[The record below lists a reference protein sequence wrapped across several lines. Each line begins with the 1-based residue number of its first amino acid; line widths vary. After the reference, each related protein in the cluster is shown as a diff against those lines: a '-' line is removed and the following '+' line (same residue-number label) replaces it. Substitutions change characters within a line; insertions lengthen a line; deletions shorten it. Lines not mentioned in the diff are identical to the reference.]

1 MAEII
6 NLNRARKE
14 RAAAEKKA
22 AARAN
27 RAKHGRTKA
36 EVSLSDAEATQMSDK
51 LDAHRIEHDDGDPE
65 GEPGPDPA

>member
-22 AARAN
+22 RAATN
-27 RAKHGRTKA
+27 RQKHGRSKA
-36 EVSLSDAEATQMSDK
+36 QTSLSDAQAEQMKDK
-51 LDAHRIEHDDGDPE
+51 LDAHRIERDDDPE
-65 GEPGPDPA
+65 PA

>member
-22 AARAN
+22 RAAGN
-27 RAKHGRTKA
+27 RAKHGRGKA
-36 EVSLSDAEATQMSDK
+36 EASLSEAEKALMREK
-51 LDAHRIEHDDGDPE
+51 LDAHRRDRPE
-65 GEPGPDPA
+65 EDEDSGPEPA

>member
-22 AARAN
+22 QAKAN
-27 RAKHGRTKA
+27 RSKHGRSKGEKGLA
-36 EVSLSDAEATQMSDK
+36 DAEKSMMSDK
-51 LDAHRIEHDDGDPE
+51 LDAHRRERGEDDE
-65 GEPGPDPA
+65 TDPA

>member
-22 AARAN
+22 KAAAN
-27 RAKHGRTKA
+27 RGKHGRSKA
-36 EVSLSDAEATQMSDK
+36 EASLSDAEKTLMRDK
-51 LDAHRIEHDDGDPE
+51 LDAHRRDRADDESDPE
-65 GEPGPDPA
+65 PA